1 MRSRLD
7 RQLDEMKQN
16 LIEMGSC
23 CENCI
28 GQVALTLQD
37 IAAAENAEL
46 SEKSR
51 QMINKIYESDA
62 EIDKLERLIES

>member
-28 GQVALTLQD
+28 GQVALTRRISQRQ
-37 IAAAENAEL
+37 IVQSSARRAA
-46 SEKSR
+46 R
-51 QMINKIYESDA
+51 
-62 EIDKLERLIES
+62 